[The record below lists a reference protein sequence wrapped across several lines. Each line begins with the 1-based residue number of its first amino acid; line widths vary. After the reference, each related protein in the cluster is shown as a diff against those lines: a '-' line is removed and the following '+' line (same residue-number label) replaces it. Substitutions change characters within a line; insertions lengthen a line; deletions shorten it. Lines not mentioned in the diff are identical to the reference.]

1 MTSIMSLVK
10 LEQVARQFLTE
21 PIWQN
26 ISLDIC
32 STERL
37 GIIGANGCGKTS
49 LLRVIGRLDEP
60 DYGRIS
66 FSQGL
71 TIGWLPQTPQF
82 NENLSIRETIRNSQ
96 QHILNK
102 LSEYENACEAYS
114 INPSRENAQHMEKLS
129 AELNASQAWELNTR
143 IESMIS
149 QLNLENITEPI
160 GKLSQGTRKKAAI
173 CIALLDNPQLLLL
186 DEPTNHLDTVT
197 IDWLETQLNSFK
209 GAVVMVTHDRYFLD
223 RTVNRILELDK
234 GSGRLYEG
242 NYAKYLEQKAHFLEL
257 NQAETEKR
265 ANLIRQEMEW
275 FKRGARARSTKQK
288 ARQERL
294 AELLEIQQKQKALL
308 SRTQEITLK
317 SMQSGQRLGTK
328 GVDICNI
335 SKTYGE
341 HTLFKNF
348 SLKIGKGA
356 RLGFVGAN
364 GCGKTTL
371 LNIIA
376 ENIKPDSGHIEIGE
390 TIRRGYYTQTQ
401 EQDNFNQTI
410 IDYLRES
417 GDYIV
422 LADGRRVSAENLL
435 EQFLFPRP
443 MQHTLVS
450 KLSGGEQKRLRLLK
464 LLMSNPNCL
473 LLDEPTNDLDIPTL
487 IRLEAWLDNYPNI
500 VIIVSHDRYFLD
512 RCADRLFFFGN
523 GQIQEFAGDY
533 ETLRQHISKQA
544 EEQARQHRLLKE
556 AAEKST
562 RRPST
567 PPADKQPPAK
577 KKKLTYKQSTR
588 LKELENLITKSENRQ
603 SQIEK
608 LLENPTGTPE
618 QMATLGQEFET
629 LGADIEAYM
638 IEWEELASL
647 V

>member
-1 MTSIMSLVK
+1 MSLVK
-10 LEQVARQFLTE
+10 LDQAGRQFLTE

-26 ISLDIC
+26 ISLDIGAA
-32 STERL
+32 ERL

-49 LLRVIGRLDEP
+49 LIRVIGRLDEP
-60 DYGRIS
+60 DYGQIT

-82 NENLSIRETIRNSQ
+82 QDNLSIRETIRHSQ
-96 QHILNK
+96 QHIIDK
-102 LSEYENACEAYS
+102 LSEYEKICEAYS
-114 INPSRENAQHMEKLS
+114 LNPSPENTQKMERLS
-129 AELNASQAWELNTR
+129 AQLNASQAWELNTR

-160 GKLSQGTRKKAAI
+160 GKLSQGTRKKVAI

-234 GSGRLYEG
+234 GSGYLYEG

-257 NQAETEKR
+257 NKAETEKR

-294 AELLEIQQKQKALL
+294 AELLEVQQKQKALL
-308 SRTQEITLK
+308 NRAQEVTFK
-317 SMQSGQRLGTK
+317 NMQSGQRLGTK
-328 GVDICNI
+328 GIDLCNI
-335 SKTYGE
+335 SKNYGGR
-341 HTLFKNF
+341 TLFKNF

-356 RLGFVGAN
+356 RLGVVGAN

-376 ENIKPDSGHIEIGE
+376 ETIKPDSGHIEVGE

-401 EQDNFNQTI
+401 EQENFEQTI

-443 MQHTLVS
+443 MQHTLAS
-450 KLSGGEQKRLRLLK
+450 KLSGGEQKRLRLLR

-487 IRLEAWLDNYPNI
+487 IRLEAWLDDYPNI

-533 ETLRQHISKQA
+533 ETLRQHITKQA

-556 AAEKST
+556 TTE
-562 RRPST
+562 RPS
-567 PPADKQPPAK
+567 PRQPDSSPDKQPPTK
-577 KKKLTYKQSTR
+577 KKKLTYKQSNR
-588 LKELENLITKSENRQ
+588 LKELENLITQSENRMG
-603 SQIEK
+603 QIEK
-608 LLENPTGTPE
+608 LLENPIGSPE
-618 QMATLGQEFET
+618 QMASLGKEFEN
-629 LGADIEAYM
+629 LKADIETYM
-638 IEWEELASL
+638 LEWEELASL
-647 V
+647 A